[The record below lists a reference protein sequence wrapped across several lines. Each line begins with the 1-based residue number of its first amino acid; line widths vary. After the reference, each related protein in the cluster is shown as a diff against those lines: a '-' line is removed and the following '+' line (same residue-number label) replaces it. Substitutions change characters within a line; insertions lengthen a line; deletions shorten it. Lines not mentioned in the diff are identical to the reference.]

1 MSPELSLLLVQEEKE
16 TRGKQIER
24 SITGTQRFIIYQ
36 HNILTSLRISYHF
49 LIDYFLGIFLPLKK
63 YDWQPAN
70 PVPSNTFLTLPLS
83 NQQGGLLETNNYV
96 SRQRKEEPVYG
107 NVPSASRLA
116 LARSHKA
123 AR

>member
-83 NQQGGLLETNNYV
+83 NQQGGLLETNKYV